1 MVIWKNLLTMKLQT
15 VRFGCF
21 VE

>member
-21 VE
+21 LE